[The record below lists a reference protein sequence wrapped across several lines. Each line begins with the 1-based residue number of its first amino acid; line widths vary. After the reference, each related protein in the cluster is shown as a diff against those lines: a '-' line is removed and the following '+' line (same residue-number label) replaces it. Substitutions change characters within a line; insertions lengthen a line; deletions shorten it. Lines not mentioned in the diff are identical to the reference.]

1 MAVELAWG
9 TVVFVSFPRQGHVIP
24 MLRLAHILVDRVDV
38 LGTIVVPDFIHR
50 RMVGQHSD
58 RGCPL
63 SPYPVASRTTT
74 ISPFLYALE
83 HYMPT
88 QLEAML
94 MGAQGLL
101 VASRAWLSWAIP
113 VVERCGLQIVGRPDP
128 LGFFRAN
135 LITVSQEYP
144 YGVIVGSR

>member
-1 MAVELAWG
+1 
-9 TVVFVSFPRQGHVIP
+9 

-63 SPYPVASRTTT
+63 SPYPLASSTTT

-88 QLEAML
+88 QLESGGHAD
-94 MGAQGLL
+94 GGTG
-101 VASRAWLSWAIP
+101 V
-113 VVERCGLQIVGRPDP
+113 VGRVSCMVILGDTAGGRAVRPADCWATGSF
-128 LGFFRAN
+128 GFF
-135 LITVSQEYP
+135 S
-144 YGVIVGSR
+144 S